1 MRIDMLEIGTVLV
14 TMGEKEQE
22 SCGLDFSADSAKL
35 KKALQALLLRV
46 DRECGL
52 KSRGRSYL
60 VEAFPAR
67 SGCLLL
73 ISTHTVERRR
83 RVWRI
88 KKQSDFLACFL
99 DHADAMLDLLRSDN
113 APESYELYLL
123 RGSYVLAAPQ
133 SDINA
138 AALSEYG
145 TLLRLNAVSLAR
157 LREYGTKLDYPR
169 KSCKEAI

>member
-1 MRIDMLEIGTVLV
+1 MRIDILEIGTVLV

-22 SCGLDFSADSAKL
+22 SCGLDFSADSGEL
-35 KKALQALLLRV
+35 KKALRDLLLRV
-46 DRECGL
+46 NRECGL

-60 VEAFPAR
+60 VEAFPAK
-67 SGCLLL
+67 SGCLLI
-73 ISTHTVERRR
+73 ISSHAVEHRR

-88 KKQSDFLACFL
+88 KRQSDFLACFL
-99 DHADAMLDLLRSDN
+99 DHADAMLDLLRCEN
-113 APESYELYLL
+113 APKSYELYLL

-133 SDINA
+133 SDTNA

-157 LREYGTKLDYPR
+157 LREYGTKLSE
-169 KSCKEAI
+169 KKL